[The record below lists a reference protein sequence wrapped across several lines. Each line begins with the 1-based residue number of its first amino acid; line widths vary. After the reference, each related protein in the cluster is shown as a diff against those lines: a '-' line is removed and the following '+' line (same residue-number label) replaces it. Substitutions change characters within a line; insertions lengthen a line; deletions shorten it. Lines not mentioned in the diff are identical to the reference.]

1 LTLLVRPIIIMRHG
15 REKIRWAGEYSL
27 PKKFFLPLGSRR
39 SLLSAFGMVLC
50 LFAFGVLFSP
60 LEARCDCGQ
69 QTPLLNL
76 DPSPLRVGETLH
88 VRFQWCETDSV
99 TLFIYNVSW
108 SPALKKKWTTLPGAN
123 TLDLV
128 LKGFVPGIYY
138 TYLEI
143 DEGSSKKR
151 SSLKKFAVLR

>member
-1 LTLLVRPIIIMRHG
+1 MVG
-15 REKIRWAGEYSL
+15 KKSGGQGESSL
-27 PKKFFLPLGSRR
+27 PKKYFLLLRSWR
-39 SLLSAFGMVLC
+39 SLLPAFGMVLC
-50 LFAFGVLFSP
+50 LFAFSVLFSP

-69 QTPLLNL
+69 QTPVLNL
-76 DPSPLRVGETLH
+76 DTSPLRAGETLH
-88 VRFQWCETDSV
+88 AHFQWCETDSA

-108 SPALKKKWTTLPGAN
+108 SPALKKKFTTLPGAN